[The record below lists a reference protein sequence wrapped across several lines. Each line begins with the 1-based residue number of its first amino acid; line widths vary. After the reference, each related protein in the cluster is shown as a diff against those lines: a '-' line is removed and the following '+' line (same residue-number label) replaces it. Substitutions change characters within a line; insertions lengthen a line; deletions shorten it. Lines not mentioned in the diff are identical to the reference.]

1 MSDTDQKSNLF
12 DRTVWAVGLLGFASG
27 LPLPLVFGTLS
38 LWLKDAGLTNAA
50 IGFFAAASVPYVF
63 KWAWAPVLDLV
74 RLGPLGAALG
84 DRRAWIVL
92 MQLGCAAT
100 IASLAFANP
109 AAAPKEVAMLV
120 VLLATL
126 SATQDIGIDAY
137 RVSAVQVAQQGTA
150 NAAYVFG
157 YRIGMLGS
165 GAGALLL
172 ADRYGWQQTFLTLAV
187 VMGACLFITLFAPRV
202 DLPASETE
210 QRRYGGFWGLLSGIF
225 EPLTSFFRTR
235 GWLVILIFVA
245 LFKLGDAVA
254 GTMTNPFLVE
264 VGFSKTEL
272 ATVSKLF
279 AFAALIPGAFV
290 GGWMMRRYG
299 VEKMLWVG
307 GVLQAGSN
315 LLFVYQARAGHDVQA
330 LYLTMGGENFATGFG
345 TTVFVAYLSSL
356 CSVRFSATQYA
367 LLSALAAVGRTVV
380 SSFSGVWAT
389 SWGWET
395 FFLSTAFMGLP
406 ALLLLPILKQQ
417 QAIPEQR

>member
-1 MSDTDQKSNLF
+1 MSGTAEVQSSRF

-38 LWLKDAGLTNAA
+38 AWLKDAGLTNAA
-50 IGFFAAASVPYVF
+50 IGFFAAASSPYVF
-63 KWAWAPVLDLV
+63 KWAWAPILDVVPTGWLG
-74 RLGPLGAALG
+74 RLLGE
-84 DRRAWIVL
+84 RRSWIVL
-92 MQLGCAAT
+92 MQLGCAAA
-100 IASLAFANP
+100 IATLAFADP
-109 AAAPKEVAMLV
+109 SGDPKRVASLV

-157 YRIGMLGS
+157 YRVGMLGS
-165 GAGALLL
+165 GAGALIL
-172 ADRYGWQQTFLTLAV
+172 ADQYGWQQTFLTVAAV
-187 VMGACLFITLFAPRV
+187 MAGCVLFTLFAPRV
-202 DLPASETE
+202 DAPAHERSA
-210 QRRYGGFWGLLSGIF
+210 GGGLFGAVASIF

-235 GWLVILIFVA
+235 GWVLVLLFVA

-254 GTMTNPFLVE
+254 GTMTTPFLME

-299 VEKMLWVG
+299 VERMLWLG
-307 GVLQAGSN
+307 GALQAGSN
-315 LLFVYQARAGHDVQA
+315 LLFVYQARAGHDLQS

-367 LLSALAAVGRTVV
+367 LLSALAAVGKTVV

-389 SWGWET
+389 SWGWES

-406 ALLLLPILKQQ
+406 ALLLLPLLKQQ
-417 QAIPEQR
+417 QAPDDSP